1 MNPKLI
7 EIAQDIESAS
17 YEVGG
22 TIYHPIPF
30 PEFAH
35 IKTSSKP
42 KSAENKWDMIYEAFS
57 PSVSFDQL
65 KVLDVGSNIGFY
77 TFNFAKRGS
86 VVNAFEPHEH
96 YATIGKRITEAT
108 ALKSTWHNK
117 VLEENDIAQ
126 NHYDVALMLSVFQW
140 MSEGDKYLKEATEM
154 FQLIAKV
161 SDTIFFELGCNH
173 GKSAIS
179 SPKRSISWIWEF
191 LHANTTGMEV
201 YHLGRAAA
209 WGRNY
214 RHMFVCTRKPEM
226 ISLNIR
232 QRAVTTML
240 KLIG

>member
-1 MNPKLI
+1 MNPKLK
-7 EIAQDIESAS
+7 EIAHEIESAS
-17 YEVGG
+17 YEAGG

-30 PEFAH
+30 SEFAH

-42 KSAENKWDMIYEAFS
+42 KSAENKWEMIHSAFS
-57 PSVSFDQL
+57 DQVSLDQL
-65 KVLDVGSNIGFY
+65 DVLDVGSNIGFY
-77 TFNFAKRGS
+77 TFNFAKLGAS
-86 VVNAFEPHEH
+86 VDAYEPHEH

-108 ALKSTWHNK
+108 GLNSAWHNK
-117 VLEENDIAQ
+117 VLEAEDISQ
-126 NHYDVALMLSVFQW
+126 NRYDVALLLSVFQW

-154 FQLIAKV
+154 FQLIAQI
-161 SDTIFFELGCNH
+161 SDNVFFELGCNQ

-179 SPKRSISWIWEF
+179 SSKRSISWIWEF
-191 LHANTTGMEV
+191 LHNNTDGMEV

-226 ISLNIR
+226 ISLNLR

-240 KLIG
+240 KITG